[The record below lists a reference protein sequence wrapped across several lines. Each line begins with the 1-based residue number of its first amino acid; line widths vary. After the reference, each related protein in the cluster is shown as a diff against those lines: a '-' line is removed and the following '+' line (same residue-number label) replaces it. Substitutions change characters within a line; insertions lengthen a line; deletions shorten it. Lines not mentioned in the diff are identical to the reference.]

1 MTSSVLVL
9 FGHGARDPEWARP
22 LQAVRAAILARQP
35 TRRVELAFLE
45 YLTPTLEDCMAQISA
60 DTGDGSAVEVTIVPM
75 FIAQSG
81 HLKRDVP
88 ERIAHLRQRYP
99 TINIAIAD
107 VVGEVPGVIE
117 AIAAYASNH

>member
-22 LQAVRAAILARQP
+22 LEAVRTAIAGRQP
-35 TRRVELAFLE
+35 GRRVELAFLE
-45 YLTPTLEDCMAQISA
+45 YLTPSLEDCVAQVFA
-60 DTGDGSAVEVTIVPM
+60 DAAEDITIVPM

-88 ERIAHLRQRYP
+88 ERVENLRQCYP
-99 TINIAIAD
+99 ALKITVAE
-107 VVGEVPGVIE
+107 VVGEVPGVID
-117 AIAAYASNH
+117 AIAAYASEL

>member
-22 LQAVRAAILARQP
+22 LEAVRASIAQRQP
-35 TRRVELAFLE
+35 GRRVELAFLE
-45 YLTPTLEDCMAQISA
+45 YLTPSLEDCVAQL
-60 DTGDGSAVEVTIVPM
+60 VESGLAPLAITIVPM

-88 ERIAHLRQRYP
+88 ERVENLRQRYP
-99 TINIAIAD
+99 SLSITVAP
-107 VVGEVPGVIE
+107 VVGEVPGVID
-117 AIAAYASNH
+117 AIAAYASDL

>member
-22 LQAVRAAILARQP
+22 LEAVRTAIAKRQP
-35 TRRVELAFLE
+35 GRRVELAFLE
-45 YLTPTLEDCMAQISA
+45 YLTPSLEDCVAQLF
-60 DTGDGSAVEVTIVPM
+60 TDGAESFEITIVPM

-88 ERIAHLRQRYP
+88 ERVENLRQRYP
-99 TINIAIAD
+99 TLKITVAD
-107 VVGEVPGVIE
+107 VVGEVPGVID
-117 AIAAYASNH
+117 AIAAYASGL

>member
-22 LQAVRAAILARQP
+22 LEAVRAAIAKRQP
-35 TRRVELAFLE
+35 GRRVELAFLE
-45 YLTPTLEDCMAQISA
+45 YLTPSLEDCVAQVFA
-60 DTGDGSAVEVTIVPM
+60 DAAEVRDITIVPM

-88 ERIAHLRQRYP
+88 ERVENLRQRYP
-99 TINIAIAD
+99 ALKITVAE
-107 VVGEVPGVIE
+107 VVGEVPGVID
-117 AIAAYASNH
+117 AIAAYASEL